1 MATTDKLSK
10 RTWVLV
16 GGAVAALALA
26 GYFGLVAPT
35 SEEGATGTIGA
46 VEKYRA
52 DQIKAEDVVVDKIDS
67 ITDGTDEAEP
77 RDRLADR
84 ERLGSGSAR
93 DFGGGDAQQ
102 VGGTGFEPASEERSG
117 PANALD
123 DSD

>member
-10 RTWVLV
+10 KTWVLV

-26 GYFGLVAPT
+26 GYFGLVAPP

-52 DQIKAEDVVVDKIDS
+52 DQITAEDVVIEKTDS
-67 ITDGTDEAEP
+67 ITDGTDEAQH
-77 RDRLADR
+77 RDRPADR

-102 VGGTGFEPASEERSG
+102 VGGTGFEPAGDERSG
-117 PANALD
+117 PAQGLD
-123 DSD
+123 ESD